1 MKNLAFAVLLAACVA
16 VSLAAQE
23 ASDVGL
29 LNTRVYGGY
38 FGFRNGEINPDND
51 YILSA
56 PRSERVNVWSNIGG
70 KDRTVDTPLELAL
83 FSYYAAS
90 RIDIRPVEAKDILPA
105 NNPKLA
111 DLKLGAA
118 TYMEMQMARFTGQDA
133 APYAAALKFI
143 TDRGNVS
150 EADVKKFMRD
160 GIRSALTAEMSK
172 NYKGFV
178 PIQAFNEWKSKGYGD
193 FIGTATDV
201 LVAFFEN
208 PTQRNYETVR
218 GMVARQLNL
227 VGNGDILA
235 SYASAD
241 ALMDAINYVS
251 LDLGNKLNI
260 EISPTTRPA
269 FARIPNDQRLNV
281 FSIPYAVGEG
291 R

>member
-1 MKNLAFAVLLAACVA
+1 MA
-16 VSLAAQE
+16 
-23 ASDVGL
+23 DVGL

-38 FGFRNGEINPDND
+38 FGFGNGDINPDND

-56 PRSERVNVWSNIGG
+56 PRAERVNVWSNIGG

-90 RIDIRPVEAKDILPA
+90 RIDIRPIEAKDILPA
-105 NNPKLA
+105 NDPKLA

-118 TYMEMQMARFTGQDA
+118 TYMDMQVARFTGKDA

-150 EADVKKFMRD
+150 EADIKGFMRD

-172 NYKGFV
+172 DRRGFV
-178 PIQAFNEWKSKGYGD
+178 PIETYNNWKQRGYGD
-193 FIGTATDV
+193 FVGTATDV
-201 LVAFFEN
+201 LTAFFED
-208 PTQRNYETVR
+208 PTQRNYEAVR

-241 ALMDAINYVS
+241 ALMNAINYVS
-251 LDLGNKLNI
+251 LDLGNKLNR

-269 FARIPNDQRLNV
+269 FARVPNDQRLNV
-281 FSIPYAVGEG
+281 FSIPYAVGGG